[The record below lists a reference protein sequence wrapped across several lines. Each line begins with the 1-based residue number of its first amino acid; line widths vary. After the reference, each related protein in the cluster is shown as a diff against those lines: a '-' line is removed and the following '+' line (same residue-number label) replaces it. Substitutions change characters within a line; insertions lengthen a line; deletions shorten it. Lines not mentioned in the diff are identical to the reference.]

1 MSLVLPCSTCK
12 ASMPERNCPGWIHDY
27 CYSCQKNGH
36 HTCHQCKGPLLVPK
50 LTVEQREILDA
61 AIAVYEGNTSRE
73 AVHEKVTLAHEPH
86 CTEEQLIQQIKLD
99 ACKEFLATIR
109 AVFQEAQDFE
119 LARRRVGRYEVSA
132 DAQCNL
138 QCALNNAIPQ

>member
-1 MSLVLPCSTCK
+1 MSLSLPCSTCK
-12 ASMPERNCPGWIHDY
+12 ASMPERTCPGWASDY
-27 CYSCQKNGH
+27 CYSCQKNGQ

-61 AIAVYEGNTSRE
+61 ATAAYEGNTSRE
-73 AVHEKVTLAHEPH
+73 AVHEKMTLANEPH
-86 CTEEQLIQQIKLD
+86 CTEEQLIQQIKID

-109 AVFQEAQDFE
+109 TVFHETQDFE

-132 DAQCNL
+132 DAQSNL
-138 QCALNNAIPQ
+138 QCALKNVM